1 MEIVHGIEAPHSSIQ
16 DSHLASNAA
25 ILTKNQVLPQN
36 IVQWML
42 AQHKNNNIK
51 TARINND
58 LIDRFHTLCS
68 WVDLQHT
75 QIKGKN

>member
-25 ILTKNQVLPQN
+25 TLTKNQVLPQN
-36 IVQWML
+36 IVRWML